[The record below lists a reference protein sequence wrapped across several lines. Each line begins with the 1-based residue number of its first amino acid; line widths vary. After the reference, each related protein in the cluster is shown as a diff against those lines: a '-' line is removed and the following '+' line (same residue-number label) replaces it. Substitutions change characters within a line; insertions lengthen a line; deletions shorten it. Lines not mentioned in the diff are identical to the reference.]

1 MGACLPTPQTR
12 KDVAQV
18 FSGLLRRT
26 VDGSQPGVDYLLRHK
41 DLLDILVKGCAASQ
55 ALAHAQCALGAQRS

>member
-1 MGACLPTPQTR
+1 
-12 KDVAQV
+12 VAQV